1 MPRAKE
7 TLEVLVDELCKVS
20 QGVKQDE
27 FDRAIVGMKSR
38 LVMQGESTGARA
50 SAIAADQY
58 MRGRPRTLAEWA
70 QRVDDITLD
79 GLNQFL
85 RDHPPGDMT
94 IVTIGPEE
102 LEEQE

>member
-1 MPRAKE
+1 
-7 TLEVLVDELCKVS
+7 
-20 QGVKQDE
+20 
-27 FDRAIVGMKSR
+27 
-38 LVMQGESTGARA
+38 
-50 SAIAADQY
+50 

-102 LEEQE
+102 LEGQE